1 MNIVVTGAAGFI
13 GFNTV
18 RRLIEMGHNVT
29 GIDNL
34 NPSYGS
40 EMAYRRYRE
49 LKKHYGVKVE
59 KSNLLELPL
68 EKLIQKISNSD
79 VVIHLAAWPGVRL
92 SKIHPYEYSRNNVE
106 AFNKVIEAVRVAS
119 IPKFLFAS
127 SSSVYANLGTVGP
140 VKENDADGKNLL
152 SFYAATKWI
161 NEATAHQYRI
171 NFELNSTALRFF
183 TVYGPY
189 GRPDMAYWQFTK
201 KLLDNDEIFLHGN
214 HGGRRCFTYID
225 DAVEILTS
233 IIPTGCDL
241 TEIESLNISDGNP
254 KDTFELLSNL
264 AHHLGVTNIRY
275 QEVERPKDDAIST
288 WADTSRLKALIGVV
302 PKTSLEIGT
311 GEFVRWFQSKDYWRD
326 A

>member
-1 MNIVVTGAAGFI
+1 MNIFVTGATGFI

-18 RRLIEMGHNVT
+18 RRLIEMGHNIT
-29 GIDNL
+29 GIDSL

-40 EMAYRRYRE
+40 EMAIRRYSE
-49 LKKHYGVKVE
+49 LKNKYGIEVGKF
-59 KSNLLELPL
+59 NLLDLPL
-68 EKLIQKISNSD
+68 EQLVKKISSSE

-92 SKIHPYEYSRNNVE
+92 SKVHPYEYSQNNIE
-106 AFNKVIEAVRVAS
+106 AFNKVIEAVRAAS
-119 IPKFLFAS
+119 IPKFLYAS

-140 VKENDADGKNLL
+140 VKESDADGKNLL

-161 NEATAHQYRI
+161 NEATAHQYKI

-201 KLLDNDEIFLHGN
+201 KLLSNEEIFLHGN
-214 HGGRRCFTYID
+214 QGGRRCFTYIE
-225 DAVEILTS
+225 DAIDILTS
-233 IIPTGCDL
+233 LLSKECDL
-241 TEIESLNISDGNP
+241 TDVESINISNGNP
-254 KDTFELLSNL
+254 QDTFELLGNL

-288 WADTSRLKALIGVV
+288 WADTSRLKALIGNM

-311 GEFVRWFQSKDYWRD
+311 GEFVRWFQSKDYWRI